1 MPKLP
6 PVPEEVQEANRRRVG
21 FFKWIGVVVL
31 VVGVVLALVGIAAGG
46 IAALEVPGYGL
57 IVGGL
62 ACLVITPL
70 ATRFLDPRPYGSSR
84 QNRE

>member
-1 MPKLP
+1 MPRLP
-6 PVPEEVQEANRRRVG
+6 PVPENVQEANRRRVG
-21 FFKWIGVVVL
+21 FFKWVGVAAL
-31 VVGVVLALVGIAAGG
+31 VVGAVLALVGGLAGG

-62 ACLVITPL
+62 AYLVITPM

-84 QNRE
+84 ENRE